1 VLTVDDSAVARR
13 LLAHIVSGHKDL
25 ELVGQGVNGQQAVAM
40 AKELR
45 PDVITMDI
53 RMPIMDG
60 YEATRQIMAE
70 NPTPIVLVSAHE
82 PHEVQGSFK
91 ALEAGAV
98 TVLAKPSG
106 PGSPT
111 YYAAA
116 AELLTTL
123 RAVAGLRLVTRRRA
137 SPKTSGRHATSTT
150 PAHAGVDEQLFE
162 LVAIG
167 ASTGGPAAL
176 GRILHDLP
184 PNLPVPVLIV
194 QHIADGFD
202 EGLVK
207 WLDTVTP
214 LRVVMGE
221 DGMRPAP
228 GEVVVA
234 PNGVHMGVNRRQRLT
249 LVQGEPIGSHRP
261 AVSYLFETVAEAY
274 GRRALGVILTGIG
287 RDGTDGLAKLH
298 AAGGRVIA
306 QDETSCV
313 VYGMPKA
320 AFEAG
325 VTDEVVPLEKI
336 AHTIT
341 TTLTQGRRRSATN

>member
-1 VLTVDDSAVARR
+1 MLTVDDSTVARR
-13 LLAHIVSGHKDL
+13 LLAHIISGHKDL
-25 ELVGQGVNGQQAVAM
+25 ELVGQGVNGQQAVEM
-40 AKELR
+40 AATLR

-137 SPKTSGRHATSTT
+137 TTT
-150 PAHAGVDEQLFE
+150 PPPTTTPPAAADEQLFE

-184 PNLPVPVLIV
+184 PNLPVP
-194 QHIADGFD
+194 
-202 EGLVK
+202 
-207 WLDTVTP
+207 
-214 LRVVMGE
+214 
-221 DGMRPAP
+221 MRICS
-228 GEVVVA
+228 
-234 PNGVHMGVNRRQRLT
+234 T
-249 LVQGEPIGSHRP
+249 
-261 AVSYLFETVAEAY
+261 ET
-274 GRRALGVILTGIG
+274 
-287 RDGTDGLAKLH
+287 
-298 AAGGRVIA
+298 
-306 QDETSCV
+306 
-313 VYGMPKA
+313 
-320 AFEAG
+320 
-325 VTDEVVPLEKI
+325 
-336 AHTIT
+336 
-341 TTLTQGRRRSATN
+341 